1 MPPSPPSD
9 VTRLLLDLSGGRTSA
24 ADELLPLVYAE
35 LRNMA
40 ARILRSE
47 RPDHT
52 LQPTALVHEAYLR
65 LVDQRVDT
73 WQNKAHFLGI
83 AAQAMRRILIDH
95 ARRRRAA
102 KRGGAPVTLDDDMA
116 AVTGPS
122 LDLLELDAALQR
134 LATLDQR
141 QGAGRGTPVLRW
153 PRHRRD
159 SGCARHRPGDG
170 EARLDP
176 GAGLAAPLSSM
187 ASDNGAPPLSRGS
200 PGR

>member
-9 VTRLLLDLSGGRTSA
+9 VTRLLLDLSNGRSNA

-35 LRNMA
+35 LRHLA
-40 ARILRSE
+40 ARLLRNE

-102 KRGGAPVTLDDDMA
+102 KRGGARVTLDDDMA

-122 LDLLELDAALQR
+122 IDVLEVDSALQR
-134 LATLDQR
+134 LAALDER
-141 QGAGRGTPVLRW
+141 QSRVVELRFFGGLSVEETAQVLGVGTATVKRDWNVARAWL
-153 PRHRRD
+153 HREL
-159 SGCARHRPGDG
+159 DG
-170 EARLDP
+170 NR
-176 GAGLAAPLSSM
+176 
-187 ASDNGAPPLSRGS
+187 
-200 PGR
+200 

>member
-1 MPPSPPSD
+1 MPPSPSSD
-9 VTRLLLDLSGGRTSA
+9 VTRLLLHLSNGRPAA

-40 ARILRSE
+40 ARLLRSE

-95 ARRRRAA
+95 ARRRRAT
-102 KRGGAPVTLDDDMA
+102 KRGGARVTLDDDMA

-122 LDLLELDAALQR
+122 LDLLALDTALQELAAL
-134 LATLDQR
+134 DPR
-141 QGAGRGTPVLRW
+141 QGQVVELRFFGGLTLEETAEVLGIAPATVKRDWTVARAWLHRALDGGR
-153 PRHRRD
+153 
-159 SGCARHRPGDG
+159 
-170 EARLDP
+170 
-176 GAGLAAPLSSM
+176 
-187 ASDNGAPPLSRGS
+187 
-200 PGR
+200 

>member
-9 VTRLLLDLSGGRTSA
+9 ATRLLLDLSGGRASA

-40 ARILRSE
+40 ARMLRSE

-95 ARRRRAA
+95 ARRRRAG
-102 KRGGAPVTLDDDMA
+102 KRGGARVTLDDEMG

-122 LDLLELDAALQR
+122 LDVLAIDTALQR
-134 LATLDQR
+134 LTALDAR
-141 QGAGRGTPVLRW
+141 QGRVVELRFFGGLSVEETAAVLGVGPATVKRDWTLARAWLHRELDVLR
-153 PRHRRD
+153 
-159 SGCARHRPGDG
+159 
-170 EARLDP
+170 
-176 GAGLAAPLSSM
+176 
-187 ASDNGAPPLSRGS
+187 
-200 PGR
+200 